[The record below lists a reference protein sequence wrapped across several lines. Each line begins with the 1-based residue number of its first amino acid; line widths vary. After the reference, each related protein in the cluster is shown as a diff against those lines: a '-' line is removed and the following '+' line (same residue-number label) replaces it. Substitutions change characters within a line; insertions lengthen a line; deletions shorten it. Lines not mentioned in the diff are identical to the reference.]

1 MNLNTRSSDA
11 SVAFLDFNA
20 TTPVDPAVLEAMLP
34 YFTDESGNASST
46 HAWGRRASEAV
57 EGARAQV
64 ADAVGASPG
73 SFIFTSGA
81 TESNNL
87 ALVGLWRAELMK
99 PRPRRRVITVATEHK
114 AVLEVVTGEL
124 APSGA
129 DVVILGVD
137 SNGAVDLA
145 ELRDALR
152 TPTLLVSAMAA
163 NNETGVLMPLR
174 AIADLAHEAGALVHS
189 DAAQVVGKTAFDVR
203 DVDVDLASISAHK
216 MYGPKGIG
224 GLYLAGGVRLEPIL
238 RGGGHERGLRS
249 GTSNTPSIVGF
260 GVAARLAKERMR
272 ADADRMETLRDQLWE
287 QIAHVIPE
295 SRRNGPAAGVLPNT
309 LNVRLSGIDADDLLA
324 ATPRLGA
331 ATGSACAAGSP
342 EPSHVLLAMGLSY
355 DEARASLRFSV
366 GRTTDAADIDAGL
379 GLLRDGH
386 ERVRQA
392 A

>member
-1 MNLNTRSSDA
+1 MNTRSPDP

-20 TTPVDPAVLEAMLP
+20 TTPVDPVVLSAMLP
-34 YFTDESGNASST
+34 YFSAEAGNASST
-46 HAWGRRASEAV
+46 HAWGRRASEAIAD
-57 EGARAQV
+57 ARAQV
-64 ADAVGASPG
+64 ADAIGASPG
-73 SFIFTSGA
+73 SLIFTSGA
-81 TESNNL
+81 TESDNL
-87 ALVGLWRAELMK
+87 ALVGLWRAESMN
-99 PRPRRRVITVATEHK
+99 PRPRRRVITIATEHK
-114 AVLEVVTGEL
+114 AILEVVAREL

-129 DVVILGVD
+129 EVVILGVD
-137 SNGAVDLA
+137 SNGAIDLA

-189 DAAQVVGKTAFDVR
+189 DAAQVVGKATFDVR
-203 DVDVDLASISAHK
+203 DLDLDLASFSAHK

-224 GLYLAGGVRLEPIL
+224 GLYLAGDVRLEPIL

-260 GVAARLAKERMR
+260 GLAARLAKERMR
-272 ADADRMETLRDQLWE
+272 TDAERMHALRDQLWE
-287 QIAHVIPE
+287 QISSLIAG
-295 SRRNGPAAGVLPNT
+295 SRRNSPAVGVLANT
-309 LNVRLSGIDADDLLA
+309 LNVCLPGVDADDLLA
-324 ATPRLGA
+324 ATPLLGA

-355 DEARASLRFSV
+355 DEARSSLRFSL
-366 GRTTDAADIDAGL
+366 GRTTGAADIDAGL
-379 GLLRDGH
+379 GLLRDGY
-386 ERVRQA
+386 ERVRLA

>member
-1 MNLNTRSSDA
+1 MNTRSPEP

-20 TTPVDPAVLEAMLP
+20 TTPVDPDVLSAMLP
-34 YFTDESGNASST
+34 YFSDEAGNASST
-46 HAWGRRASEAV
+46 HAWGRRASEAI
-57 EGARAQV
+57 EDARAQV
-64 ADAVGASPG
+64 ADAIGASPG
-73 SFIFTSGA
+73 SLIFTSGA
-81 TESNNL
+81 TESDNL
-87 ALVGLWRAELMK
+87 ALVGLWRAESMN
-99 PRPRRRVITVATEHK
+99 PRPRRRMITIATEHK
-114 AVLEVVTGEL
+114 AILEVVTGEL

-129 DVVILGVD
+129 DIVILGVD
-137 SNGAVDLA
+137 SNGAIDLA

-189 DAAQVVGKTAFDVR
+189 DAAQVVGKAAFDVR
-203 DVDVDLASISAHK
+203 DLDIDLASFSAHK

-224 GLYLAGGVRLEPIL
+224 GLYLAGDVRLEPIL

-260 GVAARLAKERMR
+260 GLAARLAKERMR
-272 ADADRMETLRDQLWE
+272 ADADRMQALRDQLWE
-287 QIAHVIPE
+287 QISSLIAG
-295 SRRNGPAAGVLPNT
+295 SRRNGPTVRVLPNT
-309 LNVRLSGIDADDLLA
+309 LNVCLPGVDADDLLA
-324 ATPRLGA
+324 ATPLLGA
-331 ATGSACAAGSP
+331 ATGSACASGSP

-355 DEARASLRFSV
+355 DEARSSLRFSL

-379 GLLRDGH
+379 GLLRDGY
-386 ERVRQA
+386 ERVRLA